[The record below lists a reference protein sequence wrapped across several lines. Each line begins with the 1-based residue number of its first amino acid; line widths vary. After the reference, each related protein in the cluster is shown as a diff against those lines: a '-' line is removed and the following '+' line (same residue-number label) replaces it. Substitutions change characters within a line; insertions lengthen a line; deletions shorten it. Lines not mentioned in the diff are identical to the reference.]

1 MTMSAASTGFRLGRK
16 GVRVAAALLLA
27 CTAIGASAAP
37 GDPGSGNRAYFSR
50 CIGCHGVGGKSVNPN
65 APNLVGNERL
75 LQPEVALLM
84 RIKTG
89 KNQCPPFLGIMS
101 DQEIRD
107 LIAYLRTLH

>member
-1 MTMSAASTGFRLGRK
+1 MAAASGGFRTGRI
-16 GVRVAAALLLA
+16 GALAAAALMLVCA
-27 CTAIGASAAP
+27 STVASAV
-37 GDPGSGNRAYFSR
+37 GSDPASGSRHYFSR

-65 APNLVGNERL
+65 APNLVASERL

-89 KNQCPPFLGIMS
+89 KNQCPPFLGIMT

-107 LIAYLRTLH
+107 LIAYLRTLR